1 MSEQT
6 PSDPANG
13 ARPRYRYVAKSDVGL
28 TRSNNQ
34 DSGYAGPNLLVIAD
48 GMGGHA
54 GGDVASS
61 IAIGEITHLDHEE
74 HGNDALEALR
84 LSIMHANEQVV
95 DRVAVEPKLAGMGT
109 TVTALLRHGDRFALA
124 HIGDSRG
131 YLLRDGQLHQVTHD
145 HTFVQ
150 LLVDE
155 GRISPEEAE
164 RHPQRS
170 VVMRV
175 LGDVGSE
182 PEMDLSVRSVVPG
195 DRWLLCSDG
204 LSGFTTDAKIESTLR
219 ETPDLDQCADR
230 LIRLAFDGGG
240 ADNITVV
247 LADVV
252 DGDEPATG
260 EDRTDVD
267 IVGSAALNPHTPS
280 TQTPET
286 AQIRASES
294 IGSPIEAGADNPDSA
309 ADHESDDVEDW
320 EDVEERE
327 RRRGRIR
334 RAIVGLI
341 IVIVVVGGAW
351 AGYAYTQ
358 KQYYVGPYQGRI
370 AVFQGI
376 SQDLGPL
383 HLSNLHDKKNIGIKD
398 LPVFAQQRVRET
410 IPASNLDGAKEIVEN
425 LRQEAKANPVTIP
438 RPSPLPVRPGVTKPT
453 PSASPTSAPATSST
467 SPTPSEGGE
476 P

>member
-1 MSEQT
+1 MSET
-6 PSDPANG
+6 A
-13 ARPRYRYVAKSDVGL
+13 APRYRYISRSDVGL

-34 DSGYAGPNLLVIAD
+34 DSGYAGPNLLVVAD

-61 IAIGEITHLDHEE
+61 IAIGEISHLDHES
-74 HGNDALEALR
+74 HGADALEALR
-84 LSIMHANEQVV
+84 LAIMHANEQVSA
-95 DRVAVEPKLAGMGT
+95 RVAVEPKLAGMGT
-109 TVTALLRHGDRFALA
+109 TLTALLRHGDRFALA

-131 YLLRDGQLHQVTHD
+131 YLLRDGKLIQVTHD

-155 GRISPEEAE
+155 GRISAEEAE

-175 LGDVGSE
+175 LGDVGTQ
-182 PEMDLSVRSVVPG
+182 PEMDLSVRAAVPG

-219 ETPDLDQCADR
+219 DVADLDACADK

-247 LADVV
+247 IADVV
-252 DGDEPATG
+252 AGDEPITDD
-260 EDRTDVD
+260 DRTDPD

-280 TQTPET
+280 THTPDT
-286 AQIRASES
+286 AQIKTSES
-294 IGSPIEAGADNPDSA
+294 MGAAPGEPYGLTANGHSASGPSDEGGELPDF
-309 ADHESDDVEDW
+309 SDEED
-320 EDVEERE
+320 ERAH
-327 RRRGRIR
+327 RRGRVR
-334 RAIVGLI
+334 RALVGLLVI
-341 IVIVVVGGAW
+341 IVLIGAGW

-358 KQYYVGPYQGRI
+358 KQYYVGSYQGQI
-370 AVFQGI
+370 AIYKGI
-376 SQDLGPL
+376 SQNLGPIQL
-383 HLSNLHDKKNIGIKD
+383 GHLYKKQNIGLAE
-398 LPVFAQQRVRET
+398 LPDFAQQRVSET
-410 IPASNLDGAKEIVEN
+410 IPAGNLRAARKIVSNLRGEIN
-425 LRQEAKANPVTIP
+425 PNPVKIP
-438 RPSPLPVRPGVTKPT
+438 QPKNPKTRPGVTEPTTEPSST
-453 PSASPTSAPATSST
+453 PSAGPSTSAK
-467 SPTPSEGGE
+467 PTGTGGDT